1 MRGLRWIRP
10 DLKTACASGR
20 LHSAL
25 HNASERT
32 LRLSCDI
39 RWQPASDPFD
49 DRWMGA
55 VGEIASHKARKQ
67 ATIELA
73 DALRKWGLQAAL

>member
-1 MRGLRWIRP
+1 MRGLRWTRP
-10 DLKTACASGR
+10 QDCLCVGR
-20 LHSAL
+20 LHSAV

-55 VGEIASHKARKQ
+55 VGEIASHKARKE